1 MKLSAINENT
11 LQTRICESKSAT
23 NIDYFLFSKIIA
35 YSSWN
40 AFSIGGLKK
49 SVFLLKKNYLGNHA
63 LCKLSIENL
72 CLIVCNCKI
81 HPKHILLPI
90 KKDTTESLQL
100 LGSEIGGKHFYFGKN
115 SLPPPPRPQVRDL
128 CRLRNVIFIKSL
140 KHFNDRH
147 HVLRV
152 FF

>member
-1 MKLSAINENT
+1 MFLLCEKDLEEPQPHRVAVKLSAINENT

-115 SLPPPPRPQVRDL
+115 SPPPP
-128 CRLRNVIFIKSL
+128 SAL
-140 KHFNDRH
+140 KLETSAVWEMLF
-147 HVLRV
+147 L
-152 FF
+152 